1 MVKINLDLNVFLIS
15 VLAFLPRCHSMEI
28 PASCLIVIL
37 SIHSWKTYYFFNEF
51 YLIKFSNCK
60 TDARN
65 ERSNN
70 TQIMVQKSENMS
82 FIIYL
87 IFFAIELI
95 ASVSWWSRSIVTI
108 IIIITDIEIIS
119 IAFDCYHLEISGLLP
134 EFYQFSF
141 ASKLHYSMQSYFALI

>member
-1 MVKINLDLNVFLIS
+1 MPQCGNPSKLPYCDSLYP
-15 VLAFLPRCHSMEI
+15 VL
-28 PASCLIVIL
+28 
-37 SIHSWKTYYFFNEF
+37 KTYYFFNEF

-65 ERSNN
+65 EWSNN

-95 ASVSWWSRSIVTI
+95 ASLSWWSRSIVA

-119 IAFDCYHLEISGLLP
+119 IAFDYYDLEISGLLP

-141 ASKLHYSMQSYFALI
+141 ASKLHYSMQSYTALIWSSFLVNKPTSVQHITV